1 MIFADTMLVSLASLV
16 QDPEVAEAASLTTE
30 ERLEFQNMPELWLV
44 GLVLVPLV
52 IAFAWWSYGGLSR
65 LELRTRVVLSVL
77 RGLAILA
84 CLIALFQPILEIREF
99 TQIESQVHF
108 LIDDSASMQRKDTYP
123 DPRQNLSLSEAS
135 GVRNLAEFNRAELV
149 QRVLEKEGALISQLE
164 ETHDVRLYRF
174 TRKPTKVQNLGE
186 LTAKGPTSPLGDA
199 LRLHLEAAAGS
210 PLDAVILVSDGRN
223 NAGLAPVDVAA
234 KYRAADIPL
243 YTIGVG
249 DPNAP
254 SNVRIIG
261 PPGPKESLRQEEVMF
276 NISVVKEGESLNRE
290 PVDVTLEASRNGGA
304 YLPVH
309 TESTRLPSLDGEPVR
324 VRANHAFQEA
334 GDYTLRFKVS
344 EFPQETSL
352 EDNVDIRFLRVN
364 DEKIRVLYLEE
375 VPRWEYRYVK
385 NALKRVDESIVM
397 QAFLFDASGDF
408 IQEHSEGLLP
418 LRSLPRTRDEL
429 FNYHVILIGDVNP
442 SSLGDTDERREEW
455 IKLLQEFVEFGG
467 GVGFMFGEDYMPE
480 SYRGSLIQ
488 DMLPVVLEN
497 ISDYETA
504 RGRIDRVESFRPIL
518 QNPTA
523 PHDIA
528 LMDPDIEHN
537 ATLWKDDLSGLRIY
551 YPAQQPKAGAEVI
564 LRHPSDSNK
573 FGKRVIAATGQFPR
587 GRTFFIAT
595 DETWMWRKPFGEYY
609 QDTFWRN
616 VVRHLAE
623 NRLRRRDDR
632 VDLRLSKLV
641 AETGESITITLLIH
655 DDELQPSTAQEAVF
669 YLRRADGDP
678 ERRTL
683 RAVPDELGRYQG
695 TFSLD
700 RPASV
705 SVLVFDNDNPL
716 DQVLAREDVLVKIP
730 DREMSHSSQD
740 RETLEMIAKSSKDG
754 RYVFLGDA
762 NDLAEDFRDR
772 RTPDTEIHR
781 QIRTL
786 WDKWWVLAVIV
797 GLLAVEWILRKRA
810 RLV

>member
-1 MIFADTMLVSLASLV
+1 MLADTMLNHLVTLV
-16 QDPEVAEAASLTTE
+16 QDPPVAEEASLTTE

-65 LELRTRVVLSVL
+65 LEPRTRVALSVL
-77 RGLAILA
+77 RGAAILV
-84 CLIALFQPILEIREF
+84 CLVALFQPILEIRQF
-99 TQIESQVHF
+99 TQIESQVHI

-123 DPRQNLSLSEAS
+123 DPRQNLSLTEAS
-135 GVRNLAEFNRAELV
+135 GVQNLAEFNRAELV
-149 QRVLEKEGALISQLE
+149 QRVLEKEGALIDQLE
-164 ETHDVRLYRF
+164 ESHDVRLFRF
-174 TRKPTKVQNLGE
+174 TRNPVPVENLGE

-199 LRLHLEAAAGS
+199 LRLHLEKTAGL

-223 NAGLAPVDVAA
+223 NAGLSPVDEAA
-234 KYRAADIPL
+234 KYRAADLPL
-243 YTIGVG
+243 YTVGVG

-254 SNVRIIG
+254 SNVRIVG
-261 PPGPKESLRQEEVMF
+261 PPGPKEALRQEEIVF
-276 NISVVKEGESLNRE
+276 DISVVKEGESLNRE
-290 PVDVTLEASRNGGA
+290 QVDVTLEASRNGGA
-304 YLPVH
+304 FLPVH
-309 TESTRLPSLDGEPVR
+309 TESTRLPTLDGEPVR
-324 VRANHAFQEA
+324 VRANHGFQEA

-408 IQEHSEGLLP
+408 IQEHSKDHELP
-418 LRSLPRTRDEL
+418 LRALPRTRDEI
-429 FNYHVILIGDVNP
+429 FSYHVILIGDVNP
-442 SSLGDTDERREEW
+442 SSLGDSDIRREEW

-467 GVGFMFGEDYMPE
+467 GVGFIHGEDFMPE

-488 DMLPVVLEN
+488 DLLPVVLEN
-497 ISDYETA
+497 ISDFETA
-504 RGRIDRVESFRPIL
+504 KDKVDRAGTFRPTL

-528 LMDPDIEHN
+528 LLDPDVEHN

-551 YPAQQPKAGAEVI
+551 YPVQQPKAGAEVI

-573 FGKRVIAATGQFPR
+573 FGNRVIAATGEFPR
-587 GRTFFIAT
+587 GRTFFMAT
-595 DETWMWRKPFGEYY
+595 DETWMWRKPYGEYY

-616 VVRHLAE
+616 VVRFLAE

-632 VDLRLSKLV
+632 IDLRLSKLV
-641 AETGESITITLLIH
+641 AETGEPITISLFKH
-655 DDELQPSTAQEAVF
+655 DDELQPSTEQEAVF
-669 YLRRADGDP
+669 YLRHADGKP

-683 RAVPDELGRYQG
+683 RAIPGELGSYQG
-695 TFSLD
+695 TFTLD

-705 SVLVFDNDNPL
+705 SVLIFDNDNPA

-730 DREMSHSSQD
+730 DQEMRHSSQD
-740 RETLEMIAKSSKDG
+740 RASLEMIASASKDG
-754 RYVFLGDA
+754 RYVFLGDSIE
-762 NDLAEDFRDR
+762 LAEDFRDR